1 MYQTSSVATYSRQI
15 FSGLSRMVKQYYIQ
29 DYRENFRDDTETR
42 TTAPDF
48 IRPSV
53 ESILTRREKK
63 THIKQVV

>member
-1 MYQTSSVATYSRQI
+1 
-15 FSGLSRMVKQYYIQ
+15 MVKQYYIQ

-63 THIKQVV
+63 THIKQVVWVVREGGFLQVVNLNKVRK